1 LVIFLGIVPAFSQY
15 VATARG
21 SRRHQMVTLPHRRL
35 TSQLRIIA
43 FSCLVLSAVTLAG
56 LALGVRTF
64 DVSPLTGRIGL
75 IATTFA
81 VVFGASLIA
90 RIAVLSNRLDR
101 DLAHEQQH
109 TLRLFQALEGR
120 NNEIEIVN
128 DQLREVNAEILHR
141 SRHDDLT
148 GVLNRRA
155 FLDQLQAVAT
165 EGAPLCVA
173 VVDVDHFKSVND
185 TYGHHIGDAVL
196 QAVVTMLTS
205 SLGASC
211 IVGRLG
217 GEEFGVLFPSAGE
230 AIAACLLEG
239 AARDLRQK
247 SLLPEPDAAV
257 TISAGVSEFTVPV
270 SHQSGP
276 VSSEALVNLLRSADL
291 ALYRAKR
298 SGRDRVEI
306 ASQNPAVTPV
316 PPPTIRRSFDR
327 RAP

>member
-1 LVIFLGIVPAFSQY
+1 VGIVPTFNNY
-15 VATARG
+15 VATAWV
-21 SRRHQMVTLPHRRL
+21 SRRHQLVTLPHRRL
-35 TSQLRIIA
+35 TSQLRIMA
-43 FSCLVLSAVTLAG
+43 FSCLGLSIITLAG

-64 DVSPLTGRIGL
+64 DVSPITGRIGL
-75 IATTFA
+75 IATTICVLIA
-81 VVFGASLIA
+81 ASLLA
-90 RIAVLSNRLDR
+90 RIAVLSQQLDR
-101 DLAHEQQH
+101 DLAHERQH
-109 TLRLFQALEGR
+109 TLRLIQALEGR

-128 DQLREVNAEILHR
+128 DQLREINAAILHR

-155 FLDQLQAVAT
+155 FLDELQAVAT

-196 QAVVTMLTS
+196 QSVVTTLTS
-205 SLGASC
+205 SLGTSGV
-211 IVGRLG
+211 VGRLG

-230 AIAACLLEG
+230 AIAARLLAG
-239 AARDLRQK
+239 AARELRQK

-257 TISAGVSEFTVPV
+257 TISAGVSEFMLPLGDQT
-270 SHQSGP
+270 GP

-298 SGRDRVEI
+298 SGRDCVEI
-306 ASQNPAVTPV
+306 ASRNPAVTPV
-316 PPPTIRRSFDR
+316 PPPPIRRSFDR
-327 RAP
+327 RAS